1 MLARHLP
8 LLLASSLP
16 LFLTSYAAPLEPDG
30 AIEVRDDDD
39 VSAQWTWLHFEG
51 CDSKQQQAIKDA
63 HEDAVTMALHVE
75 NIDFANDPGAMDFFG
90 PSALNKDWQKNIQS
104 VFDHIGTF
112 RLSDVW
118 PGYRMNARCG
128 SANDKKY
135 QNRCNRQGVIAYQW
149 NTKTDAADPN
159 NAPRYDK
166 DDALSNMHF
175 CDQFFYYKKLDDAI
189 KDQKDNDDFKWRY
202 DLTKYK
208 NQAYIILHEMMH
220 ASVMTYKQN
229 NNRRIPDLIMHV
241 YEYVQKPDS
250 RDWKRK
256 LVKVDV
262 YQPYYCK
269 VLART
274 AREKIAEEGITM
286 NADNYAQYA
295 LSKYVQSK
303 LDGNQYPWL
312 PIADKQAED
321 WFQRSFALLVY
332 GDNGTFGVNTAALPS
347 DVATENDDDKDYTA
361 NDLGDDEVVELAN
374 DPDTDTL
381 VPDSDYSE
389 DFRNDLR
396 QWAGYVRTPAPK
408 CAGSADDRIAFPA
421 SDAEAA
427 IKDFCSADGFYG
439 NVFVPPINIGTGATT
454 DGKGKALGVSGNY
467 ETNGGKDKIWLGAY
481 FAGGACIGT
490 VLNGCDTDTTTSKYG
505 GRLKEVCLVYQIQA
519 VGKDDEDPTGTVP
532 SGDHGGIECKDT
544 DTSILGDSYKDTCTC
559 WYKDLADQTDI
570 FGLPKEGKCSDI
582 DFRPA
587 WSYLEDPDYRPEHI
601 EPVAT
606 VSP

>member
-1 MLARHLP
+1 MVKMLARHLP
-8 LLLASSLP
+8 LLFASSLP

-30 AIEVRDDDD
+30 AIEARDDDD

-51 CDSKQQQAIKDA
+51 CDSKQKQAIKDA

-118 PGYRMNARCG
+118 PGYKMNARCG
-128 SANDKKY
+128 TANDKKY
-135 QNRCNRQGVIAYQW
+135 QNRCNRPGVIAYQW
-149 NTKTDAADPN
+149 NTKTDATDPN

-175 CDQFFYYKKLDDAI
+175 CDQFFYYKKLNDAI
-189 KDQKDNDDFKWRY
+189 KDQKDSDDFKWRY
-202 DLTKYK
+202 DLIKYK

-229 NNRRIPDLIMHV
+229 KNRRIPDLSMHV

-312 PIADKQAED
+312 PIADKQAQD
-321 WFQRSFALLVY
+321 WYERSFALLVY
-332 GDNGTFGVNTAALPS
+332 GDDGTFGVNTAALPS
-347 DVATENDDDKDYTA
+347 DVATNNDDDKDYTA

-381 VPDSDYSE
+381 APDSDYSE
-389 DFRNDLR
+389 DFQNELR

-408 CAGSADDRIAFPA
+408 CAGSAVDRIAFPA

-427 IKDFCSADGFYG
+427 IKDFCSEDGLYG
-439 NVFVPPINIGTGATT
+439 NVFVPPINMGTGRTT
-454 DGKGKALGVSGNY
+454 DGKGKALGASGNY
-467 ETNGGKDKIWLGAY
+467 ETNGGKDKIWVGAY
-481 FAGGACIGT
+481 FAGGSCIGSITWPPTGAGLRDTDLCMDRFRT
-490 VLNGCDTDTTTSKYG
+490 VLNGVCVLLRPPLFPLTLTDNLYSVTRTPRRANTA
-505 GRLKEVCLVYQIQA
+505 EVSRMSV
-519 VGKDDEDPTGTVP
+519 
-532 SGDHGGIECKDT
+532 
-544 DTSILGDSYKDTCTC
+544 
-559 WYKDLADQTDI
+559 W
-570 FGLPKEGKCSDI
+570 
-582 DFRPA
+582 
-587 WSYLEDPDYRPEHI
+587 
-601 EPVAT
+601 
-606 VSP
+606 